1 MQLKSHACMHTC
13 MATKTIS
20 LDLEAYERLS
30 AARNHERES
39 FSKVVKRAV
48 WPAPAGTAG
57 DLLAWRNKAGHTVDE
72 AVLDRLDA
80 LQDCDEPSE
89 NKWQS

>member
-1 MQLKSHACMHTC
+1 

-20 LDLEAYERLS
+20 LDLEAYDRLS
-30 AARNHERES
+30 AARKYERES

-48 WPAPAGTAG
+48 WPAQTGTAA
-57 DLLAWRNKAGHTVDE
+57 DLLAWRNEAGGTVDK
-72 AVLDRLDA
+72 AVLDRLGA
-80 LQDCDEPSE
+80 LQECDTPSE